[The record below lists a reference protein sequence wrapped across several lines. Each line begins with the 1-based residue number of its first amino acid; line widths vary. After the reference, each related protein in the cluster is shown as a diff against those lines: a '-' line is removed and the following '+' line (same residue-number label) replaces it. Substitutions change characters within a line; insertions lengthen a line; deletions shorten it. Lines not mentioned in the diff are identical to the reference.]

1 MPLGSVSPFRPTG
14 TVSVLSGSA
23 SANAPLLGGGDSV
36 VVTNTTSALAYIRF
50 GSDPTVTAST
60 ADMPILAGSRLILS
74 VNSLISYAAAI
85 SPAGSGTILFSRG
98 DGSFL

>member
-14 TVSVLSGSA
+14 TISISVGSV
-23 SANAPLLGGGDSV
+23 SANAPLSGGGDTV

-50 GSDPTVTAST
+50 GSDSTVTAST
-60 ADMPILAGSRLILS
+60 ADMPILAGNRLILS

-85 SPAGSGTILFSRG
+85 SPSGSGSVLFSRG
-98 DGSFL
+98 DGSFI